1 MFKFIKLIL
10 GTNISLLK
18 HDRDSQTDM
27 AKEEMTDG
35 QGTTTLFYKACRKWK
50 LKIGFVAKGI
60 KEHTCSYFT
69 EQI

>member
-18 HDRDSQTDM
+18 HDRGGR
-27 AKEEMTDG
+27 DG
-35 QGTTTLFYKACRKWK
+35 QGRATLFYKACRKWK
-50 LKIGFVAKGI
+50 LKIEFVAKGI
-60 KEHTCSYFT
+60 KEHTWSYFR